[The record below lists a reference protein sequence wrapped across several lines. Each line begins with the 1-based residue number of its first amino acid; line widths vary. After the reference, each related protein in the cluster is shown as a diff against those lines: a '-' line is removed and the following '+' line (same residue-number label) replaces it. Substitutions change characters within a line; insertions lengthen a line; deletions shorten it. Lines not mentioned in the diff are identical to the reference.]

1 MMNNNLK
8 WLIGVLLIGTC
19 QATTAAQTFGCL
31 IEPYQTAEIGSQVV
45 GIIESIKVQR
55 GDHVKKGQLIAVL
68 RANVERAS
76 VNAASTRAKA
86 DANAQAAA
94 ANYKFD
100 RQRLKRAVGLLEKSF
115 ISEQALD
122 QVRAETEVSEQKLYQ
137 AREQQKVAKR
147 ELGVAAAQLSQ
158 RTIRSPFDGV
168 VTERYMTIGE
178 RIEEKPLVKIA
189 QINQL
194 RVQVIVPVAF
204 YGKIQSGD
212 IATVSPDFPNAP
224 EVIGEVSLID
234 KVIDAASN
242 TFRVQ
247 LELANQDY
255 SLPAGLRCKAD
266 FGLESPIENNNTES
280 SASNTSSYNATP
292 LKSANTK

>member
-1 MMNNNLK
+1 MMKSNMK
-8 WLIGVLLIGTC
+8 WLMGLLLIGTC
-19 QATTAAQTFGCL
+19 QVTTAAETFGCL

-45 GIIESIKVQR
+45 GIIESIKVER

-68 RANVERAS
+68 KARVERAS
-76 VNAASTRAKA
+76 VNAAGTRAKA
-86 DANAQAAA
+86 VANTQAAA
-94 ANYKFD
+94 ANYEFD
-100 RQRLKRAVGLLEKSF
+100 RQRLKRGVGLLEKKF
-115 ISEQALD
+115 ISEQALE
-122 QVRAETEVSEQKLYQ
+122 QIRAETKISEEKLNQ
-137 AREQQKVAKR
+137 AREQQKVAKKD
-147 ELGVAAAQLSQ
+147 LNVATAQLSQ

-168 VTERYMTIGE
+168 ITERYMTIGE

-194 RVQVIVPVAF
+194 RVQVIVPVKY
-204 YGKIQSGD
+204 YGKIKSGD
-212 IATVSPDFPNAP
+212 VATIFPDFPNAP
-224 EVIGEVSLID
+224 EVTGEVSLID

-266 FGLESPIENNNTES
+266 LGLAPLADG
-280 SASNTSSYNATP
+280 SASPNKTTLP
-292 LKSANTK
+292 TD